1 MARTIPNYALYG
13 DQAPPGWSNSF
24 NFEWIPQRSAPY
36 NWEIQPHVHD
46 AFIQLLYLTAGGVD
60 VQFDD
65 ARRSVSAP
73 CLLVVPAG
81 TVHSF
86 HFARDTDGPVITATQ
101 KPLESLAAVVMPEL
115 VATIRTPAVVAL
127 GAGTRYTEALMP
139 LFLAVEQESRIHAPG
154 QVAAGMSL
162 LTALLV
168 QVARIRMT
176 CQPTTT
182 PVHSRKAA
190 QIERFRALIDA
201 RFRTR
206 CSVES
211 YAAEL
216 GVTPGQLTRLCRD
229 VLGMSSLDVINARV
243 MHDAQRELVYSSSTV
258 QQLAATLGFEDE
270 AYFSRFFRKHSGQTP
285 KEFRRRALQQ
295 VAPPEEARPGAA
307 SQVGGL
313 PPPPGDGFRPVG
325 PT

>member
-1 MARTIPNYALYG
+1 MQMARSIPNYALYG
-13 DQAPPGWSNSF
+13 DQAQPAWSNSF

-46 AFIQLLYLTAGGVD
+46 AFIQLLYLTAGGVE
-60 VQFDD
+60 VQLDNV
-65 ARRSVSAP
+65 RQTVPAP
-73 CLLVVPAG
+73 CLLLVPAG

-115 VATIRTPAVVAL
+115 VATIRTPAVIAL
-127 GAGTRYTEALMP
+127 DDTTRYTEALMP
-139 LFLAVEQESRIHAPG
+139 LFLAVEQESRIHARG

-168 QVARIRMT
+168 QVARIRIT
-176 CQPTTT
+176 HQPTTT
-182 PVHSRKAA
+182 PIHSRKAS
-190 QIERFRALIDA
+190 QIERFRALVDA

-211 YAAEL
+211 YAGEL
-216 GVTPGQLTRLCRD
+216 GVTPGQLTRLCRE

-243 MHDAQRELVYSSSTV
+243 MHEAQRDLVYSTISI
-258 QQLAATLGFEDE
+258 QQLASTLGFEDE

-285 KEFRRRALQQ
+285 KEFRRLALQQ
-295 VAPPEEARPGAA
+295 VAAPVEIAGEVSNDPAGRSTPV
-307 SQVGGL
+307 SQGKQ
-313 PPPPGDGFRPVG
+313 P
-325 PT
+325 

>member
-1 MARTIPNYALYG
+1 MPRTIPNYALYG
-13 DQAPPGWSNSF
+13 DQAEPAWSNSF
-24 NFEWIPQRSAPY
+24 NFEWIPQRSAAY

-46 AFIQLLYLTAGGVD
+46 AFVQLLYLTEGGVD
-60 VQFDD
+60 VTFDNV
-65 ARRSVSAP
+65 RQQVRAP
-73 CLLVVPAG
+73 CLLLVPAG

-86 HFARDTDGPVITATQ
+86 HFARDTNGPVITATQ

-115 VATIRTPAVVAL
+115 VATIRTPAVIAL
-127 GAGTRYTEALMP
+127 TDATRYTEALMP
-139 LFLAVEQESRIHAPG
+139 LFLAVEQESRIHARG

-162 LTALLV
+162 LTALFV
-168 QVARIRMT
+168 QVARINEVH
-176 CQPTTT
+176 QPTTT

-190 QIERFRALIDA
+190 QIERFRALLDA

-211 YAAEL
+211 YADEL
-216 GVTPGQLTRLCRD
+216 GVTPGQLTRLCRE

-243 MHDAQRELVYSSSTV
+243 MHEAQRDLVYSTITI
-258 QQLAATLGFEDE
+258 QQLAAALGFEDE

-285 KEFRRRALQQ
+285 REFRRLALQQ
-295 VAPPEEARPGAA
+295 VAQPETEAEKEAEDTA
-307 SQVGGL
+307 
-313 PPPPGDGFRPVG
+313 VG

>member
-13 DQAPPGWSNSF
+13 DQAQPGWSNSF

-46 AFIQLLYLTAGGVD
+46 AFIQLLYLTEGGVD
-60 VQFDD
+60 VQFDNV
-65 ARRSVSAP
+65 RQQLSAP
-73 CLLVVPAG
+73 GLLLVPAG

-86 HFARDTDGPVITATQ
+86 HFERDTNGPVITATQ
-101 KPLESLAAVVMPEL
+101 KPLESLAAVVMPDL
-115 VATIRTPAVVAL
+115 VATIRTPAVIAL
-127 GAGTRYTEALMP
+127 DSSTRYTEALMP
-139 LFLAVEQESRIHAPG
+139 LFLAVEQESRIHARG

-168 QVARIRMT
+168 QVARIGESHH
-176 CQPTTT
+176 PTTT

-190 QIERFRALIDA
+190 QIERFRALLDA

-211 YAAEL
+211 YADEL
-216 GVTPGQLTRLCRD
+216 GVTPGQLTRLCRE

-243 MHDAQRELVYSSSTV
+243 MHEAQRDLVYSTITI
-258 QQLAATLGFEDE
+258 QQLAAALGFEDE

-285 KEFRRRALQQ
+285 REFRRLALEQ
-295 VAPPEEARPGAA
+295 VAQP
-307 SQVGGL
+307 
-313 PPPPGDGFRPVG
+313 
-325 PT
+325 